1 MTKPQEAPYRELTFA
16 AVALG
21 IVQGI
26 ILNCAFC
33 YAALKLGFSIGGS
46 TVAAIMGYALLRGVL
61 GKGTIIENNI
71 NQTIASGM
79 NPSGGVVFT
88 LPALFM
94 LDWKLRQNGGDGINF
109 QMAPILMASV
119 AAAVLGVVFII
130 PLRKQM
136 IDIDRLRFP
145 TGVAV
150 ATILRSGSAG
160 FDKFKLL
167 IFGIVL
173 SALVKLAFV
182 LGWSVP
188 GLIEHEELNF
198 GFGLLPAYVTPLIAL
213 SLMNVGAGL
222 LAGRGG
228 LAFVVGGLVAWW
240 VIAPVAVN
248 MGWVPSLTDAGE
260 VVNQADYV
268 YGEML
273 RPLGIGVLI
282 GGALMGVIVS
292 FPAIKA
298 AIKSLADARKSTGDS
313 VASDEM
319 PIQVLV
325 GGIVGAVALF
335 FSASLMTEGVS
346 VGQAILASVVATL
359 WVGLAALIVSQA
371 TGMTDISPLSG
382 MALISV
388 TLMMFLLNKNVA
400 ASMIVGIAVCIAIG
414 QAADMMQDLK
424 TGFMIG
430 GRPVKQQLAQFAI
443 TWLGPLI
450 SIGVVYVLW
459 RGPDG
464 TGGGFGVPGSSLPA
478 PQAGA
483 LMAIIESVQ
492 SGEIPVDKYTL
503 GGLVGLILGAAPMAG
518 LGVLIGLAMYL
529 PLSITLGYGVGCV
542 ISIVLQ
548 KRKGTQYI
556 ENKVVPFAAG
566 LIVGEALMGV
576 ADALFKV
583 LAGFI

>member
-1 MTKPQEAPYRELTFA
+1 MSNLSPIEQKPYRELTPEAFI
-16 AVALG
+16 LG
-21 IVQGI
+21 VIQGI

-61 GKGTIIENNI
+61 KKGTIIENNI

-79 NPSGGVVFT
+79 NPSGGVIFT

-94 LDWKLRQNGGDGINF
+94 LDYKLRQDGGQGINF
-109 QMAPILMASV
+109 ELFPIILASV
-119 AAAVLGVVFII
+119 AAAILGVVFII

-160 FDKFKLL
+160 VEKFRLL
-167 IFGIVL
+167 IIGVLL
-173 SALVKLAFV
+173 SAVVKFAFIQ
-182 LGWSVP
+182 GWLEIS
-188 GLIEHEELNF
+188 GLLEHEELNF
-198 GFGLLPAYVTPLIAL
+198 SFGLIPAYFAPAISL

-228 LAFVVGGLVAWW
+228 LPFVIGGLVAWW
-240 VIAPVAVN
+240 VISPAAVN
-248 MGWVPSLTDAGE
+248 MGWVPVDADQVG
-260 VVNQADYV
+260 YV
-268 YGEML
+268 YGQML

-292 FPAIKA
+292 FPAIKS
-298 AIKSLADARKSTGDS
+298 AIKSLADARKSAGSGS
-313 VASDEM
+313 VSDEM
-319 PIQVLV
+319 PIQLLV
-325 GGIVGAVALF
+325 GGIIGAVVLF
-335 FSASLMTEGVS
+335 FIAAKMTPGVS
-346 VGQAILASVVATL
+346 FGQAALCAVVGTL
-359 WVGLAALIVSQA
+359 WLSVAALIVSQA

-388 TLMMFLLNKNVA
+388 TIMMFLLDKNVA
-400 ASMIVGIAVCIAIG
+400 ASMVVGIAVCIAIG

-424 TGFMIG
+424 TGYLIG

-443 TWLGPLI
+443 TWLGPI
-450 SIGVVYVLW
+450 VSIGVVYVLW
-459 RGPDG
+459 QGGPG
-464 TGGGFGVPGSSLPA
+464 GEGGFGNETLPA

-492 SGEIPVDKYTL
+492 TGNIPTDKYVM
-503 GGLVGLILGAAPMAG
+503 GGVIGLILGGAPMAG

-542 ISIVLQ
+542 INMTLV
-548 KRKGTQYI
+548 KKKGMQFI
-556 ENKVVPFAAG
+556 EDRVVPFAAG

-576 ADALFKV
+576 ADALYRIV
-583 LAGFI
+583 AGSTGGH